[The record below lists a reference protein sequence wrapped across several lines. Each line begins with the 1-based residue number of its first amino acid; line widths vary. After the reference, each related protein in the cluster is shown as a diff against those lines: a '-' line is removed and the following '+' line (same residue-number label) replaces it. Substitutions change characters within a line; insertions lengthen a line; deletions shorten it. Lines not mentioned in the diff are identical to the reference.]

1 MAKSRTKPKD
11 METFRRLLKTHDL
24 KATPQRIAVHSVMM
38 KLIHA
43 SAESVYDA
51 IQAEGLCKITKS
63 SVYNILSGLA
73 DEGIYARRMSANSKM
88 VFDINTFR
96 HVHLYDTRNH
106 ELLDVDAEE
115 LLAAAELG
123 IRRKRFRGYK
133 IDDIDIQILCHPTRK
148 KLL

>member
-1 MAKSRTKPKD
+1 MARSRTKPKD
-11 METFRRLLKTHDL
+11 LETFRRLLQTHEL

-51 IQAEGLCKITKS
+51 IVTGGLCKITKS
-63 SVYNILSGLA
+63 SVYNILSELA
-73 DEGIYARRMSANSKM
+73 DEGIYARRMSSNSKM
-88 VFDINTFR
+88 IFDINTFR

-115 LLAAAELG
+115 LLSAAELG
-123 IRRKRFRGYK
+123 IKRKRFRGYK

>member
-1 MAKSRTKPKD
+1 MARSRTKPKD
-11 METFRRLLKTHDL
+11 METFRRLLQTHDL

-51 IQAEGLCKITKS
+51 IKAEGLCKITKS

-106 ELLDVDAEE
+106 EILDVDAGE